1 MGSAG
6 LTVQLS
12 DALRPVIHYD
22 FTREGM
28 AALIRA
34 LTNEGFR
41 IDEDLL
47 TYRYKGSIEPDARRA
62 YASTM
67 GWVKAQGGLFYDED
81 FIRKVNVPT
90 LVVNGKND
98 KVVPTGVALRFLDL
112 IPRSWGYIIPALRP
126 LGDARALR
134 GLRDHHA
141 ELPARPRTSAVDPQP
156 AATSQVRLMPA
167 ADIPPARSSAGPCR
181 GGVRSPSTTST
192 ARSS

>member
-1 MGSAG
+1 
-6 LTVQLS
+6 
-12 DALRPVIHYD
+12 
-22 FTREGM
+22 M

-98 KVVPTGVALRFLDL
+98 KVVPHRRGAAL
-112 IPRSWGYIIPALRP
+112 PRSDPALLGLHHPALRP
-126 LGDARALR
+126 LGHARALR

-141 ELPARPRTSAVDPQP
+141 ELPADCALASWTRSRPLR
-156 AATSQVRLMPA
+156 
-167 ADIPPARSSAGPCR
+167 ARSA
-181 GGVRSPSTTST
+181 
-192 ARSS
+192 